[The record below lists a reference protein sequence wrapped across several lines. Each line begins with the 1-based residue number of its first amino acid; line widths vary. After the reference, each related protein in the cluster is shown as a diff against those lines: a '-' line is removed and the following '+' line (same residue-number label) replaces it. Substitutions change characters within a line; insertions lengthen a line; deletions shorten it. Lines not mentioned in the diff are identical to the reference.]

1 MGSIYIYIYGHNYLN
16 TFFIIRHS
24 SKKHL
29 WNMLGKVFI
38 FVFKWFFFDHLYL
51 WFINAFDK
59 YFWEFCILNFCMFLD
74 YCTLFNGILDFFLI
88 KTLNFC
94 IILDFC
100 ILLLLTDNMQKS
112 RFNCIFKIIYGKYL
126 WDNAK
131 SFMVN
136 IYGNVWE
143 NHLYLYLNDGF
154 QKVFIF
160 IFIYPKKN
168 HLYPTLLDST

>member
-1 MGSIYIYIYGHNYLN
+1 
-16 TFFIIRHS
+16 
-24 SKKHL
+24 
-29 WNMLGKVFI
+29 
-38 FVFKWFFFDHLYL
+38 
-51 WFINAFDK
+51 
-59 YFWEFCILNFCMFLD
+59 MFLD

-136 IYGNVWE
+136 IYGIVWE
-143 NHLYLYLNDGF
+143 NHLYLYLNDEF

-168 HLYPTLLDST
+168 HLYPTLLFLFQNQPGDLPYVLLKSTLVILNSDRFIV

>member
-1 MGSIYIYIYGHNYLN
+1 
-16 TFFIIRHS
+16 
-24 SKKHL
+24 
-29 WNMLGKVFI
+29 
-38 FVFKWFFFDHLYL
+38 
-51 WFINAFDK
+51 
-59 YFWEFCILNFCMFLD
+59 MFLD

-131 SFMVN
+131 LFMVN

-154 QKVFIF
+154 QKLLTFK
-160 IFIYPKKN
+160 YTHSGGDKN
-168 HLYPTLLDST
+168 GTPCPHPSIDYDCAKADPVPDPPSATLRLAPASVL